1 MRKSPFQE
9 LQVGGLSIEFEKG
22 ITEQEVKAI
31 LENCIFIHQRMPE

>member
-22 ITEQEVKAI
+22 INEQEVKSI
-31 LENCIFIHQRMPE
+31 LENCIFIHQRMQE